1 MINIHEVLE
10 TNKMIDQEN
19 LDVRTITLGISL
31 LDCIDS
37 DLEILKKKIYEKI
50 TRTAKDLVAT
60 GQAIEAQYGIP
71 IVNKRISVTPMALVG
86 SAACRTSGD
95 YVELAQVLDDAARTV
110 GVNFLGGFSALVSKG
125 MTKSDE
131 LLMHAIP
138 EAMARTGR
146 VCSSV
151 IPWAAPSWWSSAMH
165 RMTILLWQGR
175 SMG

>member
-50 TRTAKDLVAT
+50 TVTAKDLVAV
-60 GQAIEAQYGIP
+60 GQEIEAQYGIP
-71 IVNKRISVTPMALVG
+71 VVNKRISVTPMSLVG
-86 SAACRTSGD
+86 SAACSTSKD
-95 YVELAQVLDDAARTV
+95 YVELAKVLDHAAGTV

-125 MTKSDE
+125 M
-131 LLMHAIP
+131 
-138 EAMARTGR
+138 
-146 VCSSV
+146 
-151 IPWAAPSWWSSAMH
+151 
-165 RMTILLWQGR
+165 
-175 SMG
+175 